1 MCYSLQHY
9 GVFVRT
15 SNGKE
20 MNEFVI
26 YDKGYAFV
34 VGVVNENMELRE
46 WCIVEYKGDREKAW
60 KRAQVIRHL
69 LNEYV

>member
-1 MCYSLQHY
+1 
-9 GVFVRT
+9 
-15 SNGKE
+15 

-26 YDKGYAFV
+26 YDQEHYFV
-34 VGVVNENMELRE
+34 IGIINESMELRE

>member
-1 MCYSLQHY
+1 
-9 GVFVRT
+9 
-15 SNGKE
+15 

-26 YDKGYAFV
+26 YDTGHAFV
-34 VGVVNENMELRE
+34 IGIVNENMELRE